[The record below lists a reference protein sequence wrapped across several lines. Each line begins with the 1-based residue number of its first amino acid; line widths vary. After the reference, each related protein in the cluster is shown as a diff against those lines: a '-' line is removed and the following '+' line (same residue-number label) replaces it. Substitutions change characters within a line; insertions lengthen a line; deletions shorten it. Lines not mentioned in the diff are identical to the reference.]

1 MSSGSHYNP
10 FKKNHGAPSDTVR
23 HVGDLG
29 NVESDKYGVATINL
43 SDDLISLNGFR
54 SIIGYFSVMLHM
66 STAIAET
73 GL

>member
-1 MSSGSHYNP
+1 
-10 FKKNHGAPSDTVR
+10 VR

-29 NVESDKYGVATINL
+29 NVESDKYGVATISL
-43 SDDLISLNGFR
+43 LDDLISLNGFR
-54 SIIGYFSVMLHM
+54 SIIGYFLVMLHM